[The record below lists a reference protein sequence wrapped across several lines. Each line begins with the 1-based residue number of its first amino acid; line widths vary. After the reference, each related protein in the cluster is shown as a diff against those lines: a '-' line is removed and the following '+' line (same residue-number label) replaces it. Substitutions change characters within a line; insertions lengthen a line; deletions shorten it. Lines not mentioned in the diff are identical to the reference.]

1 MKTSRQLFLEELNQ
15 AFANG
20 NSQFMLDHVTDDF
33 EWRIVGMDVI
43 SGKEAYS
50 EALKDMMFPDPIN
63 FKINSIITHG
73 REASVSGVMYLG
85 ENHYIE
91 FCDVMKFKSAGSN
104 LISRMTS
111 YAIEIK
117 PEEA

>member
-33 EWRIVGMDVI
+33 EWRIVGSDVI
-43 SGKEAYS
+43 SGKAAYAKTLS
-50 EALKDMMFPDPIN
+50 EMASPDPLKM
-63 FKINSIITHG
+63 KIHSVITHG
-73 REASVSGVMYLG
+73 HEACVSGVMYMS
-85 ENHYIE
+85 ERHYVE

-104 LISRMTS
+104 LITRMTS
-111 YAIEIK
+111 YTIEIK
-117 PEEA
+117 TEG